1 MWHPP
6 TAPTI
11 AVTVSGQGRPLVL
24 AHGSLESAQFW
35 QVLAG
40 VLAPHL
46 TVYAV
51 DRRGHGASGDNPE
64 YSIERE
70 QQDIAAVLDLAG
82 PDAILLGH
90 SYGAVVTLGLA
101 LARPLAGLV
110 LYEPPLAL
118 NGPVGGASIAPY
130 EEAIREGDLDRA
142 LTLGMVNF
150 VKMPQP
156 AIDGMRQEPV
166 WPALASMA
174 PSWPREIQAIDDFGD
189 DLARFAAIDI
199 PVLLIVGE
207 LSPAWLIENSHRLQQ
222 TMPNATI
229 VEISGHAHVAHNT
242 DPEAMADA
250 ILAFALEPNH

>member
-1 MWHPP
+1 
-6 TAPTI
+6 
-11 AVTVSGQGRPLVL
+11 V
-24 AHGSLESAQFW
+24 AHGSLENAQFW
-35 QVLAG
+35 QVLAD

-46 TVYAV
+46 TIYAL

-64 YSIERE
+64 HSIERE
-70 QQDIAAVLDLAG
+70 QEDIAAVLDLAG

-101 LARPLAGLV
+101 LARPLAGLI

-118 NGPVGGASIAPY
+118 DGPVGGAAIEPY
-130 EEAIREGDLDRA
+130 EEAVRQGDLDGA
-142 LTLGMVNF
+142 LALGLVNF
-150 VKMPQP
+150 VGMPQP

-174 PSWPREIQAIDDFGD
+174 PSWPREIQAIDNFGD
-189 DLARFAAIDI
+189 DLARFAAVDI

-207 LSPAWLIENSHRLQQ
+207 LSPAWLIENSRRLQQ
-222 TMPNATI
+222 TMPNAGF

-242 DPEAMADA
+242 DPNAMAEA
-250 ILAFALEPNH
+250 ILEFISKPTR